1 MEKRYGVSFAEERE
15 KRANMEG
22 LAHGIHP
29 LANAGSK
36 GIQTVLR
43 EVDCKPVESVPRVF
57 V

>member
-1 MEKRYGVSFAEERE
+1 MEKRYGVSFSEERE

-22 LAHGIHP
+22 PAHGIHP